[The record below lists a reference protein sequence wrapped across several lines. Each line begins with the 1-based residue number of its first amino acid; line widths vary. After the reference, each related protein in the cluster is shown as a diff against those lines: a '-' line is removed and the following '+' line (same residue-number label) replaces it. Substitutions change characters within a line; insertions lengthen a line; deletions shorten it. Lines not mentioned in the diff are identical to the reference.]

1 MMAAVVRGREGAAV
15 ELGLVAVAVDIIH
28 PDGPRVPRERRG
40 VPAPPRG
47 APAAEPELAADHG
60 GVLPPEAVVTHGA
73 PLALTADL
81 DTAAAGLGRGREAD
95 RRGARG
101 HVAVVPWRGG
111 HARGARLAR
120 AARGGDAAVG
130 VAPAE
135 AVVDAARARA
145 RLRPRRACPAG
156 HLGAGG
162 VGVTARLA
170 LAHAARLRGGL
181 RRAHGARGLLAL
193 VQAHE
198 RACGALAACDV
209 VGAVGGHGARRAHL
223 ARGRPLV
230 EHEVVVGGA
239 VAVPDGAAARGGVAV
254 GGARGA
260 RALVREEALRAPAVR
275 QLRGGVQDRVVRLEE
290 RGALRAEARGVAAD
304 GRVFGVPAVVLRVV
318 GALEQRRLRPRARHV
333 VHPDGPGAAVERRPR
348 ARAPDAP
355 AHQPELPAHHLRVNL
370 RPAVVAHVP
379 PLPELEHHDGAAPG
393 RPLGAAHEADGGHAV
408 RQLGVGVGARGVA
421 GRARGAGVGGAVQ
434 RAEEGVAAHAVL
446 DGVGP
451 DRGGR
456 ALGARLAR
464 AQPLR
469 EGDKAVR
476 AAAAAVEPHGAR
488 RGRRAGGA
496 RGARQPAEHLRR
508 EEVLGARARHHAH
521 PPGGAGAGVGGAGL
535 APGLPEEEVGAA
547 LAVGLLRGV
556 VQVRRRVARE
566 HRVGG
571 AEGRGVAAHR
581 RVLAVPAVMPAPAE
595 ERARRDFLLSAA
607 AAHVVHPDDAPA
619 VATRVPARA
628 ERAAPREAEGAA
640 HNLGVA
646 VRKAVVTHS
655 APLARVHHLDAPARA
670 LGGAREALRRLAV
683 LALQVRHLGGGQPR
697 GAAVAHALRRGD
709 VAVVGR
715 AARARGHA
723 HAPLRRVGVGRARQA
738 PRVLPEVV
746 GLAVAVLVD
755 LVRGVH
761 SVELEVDAHEHR
773 VRRAVP

>member
-379 PLPELEHHDGAAPG
+379 PLPELEHHDGAVL
-393 RPLGAAHEADGGHAV
+393 RLEDGLQP
-408 RQLGVGVGARGVA
+408 R
-421 GRARGAGVGGAVQ
+421 
-434 RAEEGVAAHAVL
+434 L
-446 DGVGP
+446 DG
-451 DRGGR
+451 
-456 ALGARLAR
+456 A
-464 AQPLR
+464 
-469 EGDKAVR
+469 
-476 AAAAAVEPHGAR
+476 PHGVEHCR
-488 RGRRAGGA
+488 EYRVLLRLHLRGRRALRPLIRHWLACSGGGLVA
-496 RGARQPAEHLRR
+496 GGGQERREQLPLRR
-508 EEVLGARARHHAH
+508 DRLVDPREHISDISHGIVCVDLDRLGH
-521 PPGGAGAGVGGAGL
+521 PPGPAARQRHHEL
-535 APGLPEEEVGAA
+535 LQQHLPPSCG
-547 LAVGLLRGV
+547 
-556 VQVRRRVARE
+556 QI
-566 HRVGG
+566 
-571 AEGRGVAAHR
+571 
-581 RVLAVPAVMPAPAE
+581 
-595 ERARRDFLLSAA
+595 
-607 AAHVVHPDDAPA
+607 
-619 VATRVPARA
+619 
-628 ERAAPREAEGAA
+628 
-640 HNLGVA
+640 
-646 VRKAVVTHS
+646 
-655 APLARVHHLDAPARA
+655 
-670 LGGAREALRRLAV
+670 REALLV
-683 LALQVRHLGGGQPR
+683 KR
-697 GAAVAHALRRGD
+697 GA
-709 VAVVGR
+709 
-715 AARARGHA
+715 
-723 HAPLRRVGVGRARQA
+723 
-738 PRVLPEVV
+738 
-746 GLAVAVLVD
+746 
-755 LVRGVH
+755 
-761 SVELEVDAHEHR
+761 
-773 VRRAVP
+773 